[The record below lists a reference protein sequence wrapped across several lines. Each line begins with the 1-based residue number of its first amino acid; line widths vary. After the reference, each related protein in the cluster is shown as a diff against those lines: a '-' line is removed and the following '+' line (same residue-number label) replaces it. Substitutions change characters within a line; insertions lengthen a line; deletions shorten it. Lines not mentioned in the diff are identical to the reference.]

1 MGTRHARENR
11 AWLYV
16 LQSLEAIAMKQ
27 VLLFC
32 IYFLLAGCQPNE
44 LGTSAI
50 LTDNT
55 SDYGQWASYA
65 GTVDSSQ
72 FSSLTQIN
80 KENVAELKPVWIY
93 DNGET
98 AHRCT
103 PLVIGEV
110 MYVVSRGGVAAVEAA
125 TGKEIWHSPHTA
137 SRYVRGLV
145 YWEDE
150 TGESARIL
158 VVKDFYLLALDPATG
173 EVVRSFGD
181 GGKIDLRQGLN
192 RDPETIKR
200 VATMTPGRIFE
211 DLIIMGSAVGDETYG
226 GAPGDIRAYNVLTGE
241 LVWTFHTIPHPGEY
255 GYDTWPEDAYLKIG
269 AANAWSNMAIDRR
282 REIVYIPTGAPSYH
296 FYGGNR
302 HGDNLFANTLL
313 ALDVRTGER
322 VWHFQAIHHDI
333 WDYDLAM
340 GPKLLTVTHDGKRID
355 AVALAG
361 KHGFLF
367 VFDRENGE
375 PLFTIEERTVPRSD
389 VPGEHASPTQPWPIE
404 LPPFARISL
413 SADELSPYADADE
426 RKSWADR
433 IRLARNEGL
442 FTPPALRGVVSIPG
456 SRGGAQVGN
465 GAVIPD
471 KGLFFHAVIESP
483 TIPKLDERGTYNE
496 KKFLGA
502 TSEEIYAG
510 VCAGCHGTGGG
521 GQPPLFPALSGI
533 SSRVTVADFEEV
545 LVKGR
550 GRMAAYPDIP
560 KEQIGPLMDYVDK
573 LSDLNPVNLEV
584 FSSLQDNDE
593 PYRSGYHHFFSEN
606 GLVGPLPWSK
616 LMGWDL
622 NTGKILWEKPY
633 GDVIQLAQR
642 GITDTG
648 SLFPTNSL
656 TATSTG
662 LLFSV
667 TNDRRIRAWDQSN
680 GEVLWSHEIPADPG
694 GIPAIYEVEKRQFVV
709 AAATRGDLEAHGLKG
724 RYAYVAFAL
733 P

>member
-1 MGTRHARENR
+1 
-11 AWLYV
+11 
-16 LQSLEAIAMKQ
+16 MKQ
-27 VLLFC
+27 FHLFC
-32 IYFLLAGCQPNE
+32 ICFLLTACQPE
-44 LGTSAI
+44 EAGTSI
-50 LTDNT
+50 KLMDRVN
-55 SDYGQWASYA
+55 DYRKWASYA

-80 KENVAELKPVWIY
+80 KENVAGLKPVWTY
-93 DNGET
+93 DSGDT

-103 PLVIGEV
+103 PLVIDEV
-110 MYVVSRGGVAAVEAA
+110 MYVVSRGGVAAIHAA
-125 TGKEIWHSPHTA
+125 TGNEIWHSPDTA
-137 SRYVRGLV
+137 ARYVRGLV

-150 TGESARIL
+150 AGANARIL
-158 VVKDFYLLALDPATG
+158 VVKDYYLLALDPITG
-173 EVVRSFGD
+173 EIIGSFGD
-181 GGKIDLRQGLN
+181 AGKIDLRQNLN
-192 RDPETIKR
+192 RPPETIKR

-226 GAPGDIRAYNVLTGE
+226 GAPGDIRAYNVLTGA

-255 GYDTWPEDAYLKIG
+255 GYDTWPEDAYMKIG
-269 AANAWSNMAIDRR
+269 AANAWSNMAVDTR

-302 HGDNLFANTLL
+302 QGDNLFANTLL
-313 ALDVRTGER
+313 ALDARTGKR

-340 GPKLLTVTHDGKRID
+340 GPKLLTVRHDGQQID

-367 VFDRENGE
+367 VFDRENGK
-375 PLFTIEERTVPRSD
+375 PLFPIEERPTPRSD
-389 VPGEHASPTQPWPIE
+389 VPGEYASPTQPWPVE

-413 SADELSPYADADE
+413 SAEELSPYADPEE
-426 RKSWADR
+426 RQSWANR
-433 IRLARNEGL
+433 IRSARNEGL

-465 GAVIPD
+465 GAVVPG

-496 KKFLGA
+496 NQFSGA
-502 TSEEIYAG
+502 TSEEIYATS
-510 VCAGCHGTGGG
+510 CAVCHGANGA
-521 GQPPLFPALSGI
+521 GQPPLFPALAGI
-533 SSRVTVADFEEV
+533 SSRVTASEFEKV
-545 LVKGR
+545 LAEGR

-560 KEQIGPLMDYVDK
+560 KIQLGPLMAYVDG
-573 LSDLNPVNLEV
+573 LSDDNTANLEMQLR
-584 FSSLQDNDE
+584 SKDKRE
-593 PYRSGYHHFFSEN
+593 PYRSGYHHFFSDN

-616 LMGWDL
+616 LIAWDL
-622 NTGKILWEKPY
+622 NSGKILWEKPY

-642 GITDTG
+642 GITGTG

-656 TATSTG
+656 TATATG

-694 GIPAIYEVEKRQFVV
+694 GIPAIYEVGKRQFVV
-709 AAATRGDLEAHGLKG
+709 AAATRGDRKAHGLNGKYG
-724 RYAYVAFAL
+724 YLAFAL